1 MNLNRISVALTIA
14 LSFSLGSSL
23 AATGAN
29 PPPPSPLLPPVA
41 ASGSQTYDP
50 TQPAPKPD
58 TPKRDA
64 PMSDTPRPDS
74 PRPDAPKNDELK
86 PDPPKAILPNAP
98 MPAAGD
104 QAITL
109 PAASASPLMRIGP
122 APVPSATK
130 SFLWEVKSPSNVI
143 WLFGTM
149 HVGKRAFY
157 PLPEAVETAFDSSAK
172 LVVEADVS
180 SQAADDLDALISYL
194 PPDALDKNIPKPIY
208 DRLRTQL
215 VRLRIPEEAV
225 KPMKPF
231 AIGGLLSAAE
241 FSRLGYDMNLGVDAY
256 LLARAREA
264 RKPVEEL
271 ESVRAQLEM
280 LANMPGELQE
290 AFLDNAIATLELG
303 RSGDQ
308 VIGMVNAWQSGDA
321 RLMAEVTADV
331 NRGMRLSAQLD
342 EIMLHGRHDAMLK
355 KIEKYLAG
363 KDPYF
368 VAVGSLHLVGPRGLI
383 QMLKSKGYEVT
394 QK

>member
-1 MNLNRISVALTIA
+1 MNFHRIAVNLTIA
-14 LSFSLGSSL
+14 ISLSYAL
-23 AATGAN
+23 
-29 PPPPSPLLPPVA
+29 A
-41 ASGSQTYDP
+41 ASGANEPPVPVPVPIAAPAPASASQTYDP
-50 TQPAPKPD
+50 TQPAPKSD
-58 TPKRDA
+58 LPKSDA
-64 PMSDTPRPDS
+64 PRSDSSKADL
-74 PRPDAPKNDELK
+74 LK
-86 PDPPKAILPNAP
+86 PEASKDFPPGAADPAIP
-98 MPAAGD
+98 
-104 QAITL
+104 L

-130 SFLWEVKSPSNVI
+130 SFLWEVKSPSNAI
-143 WLFGTM
+143 WLFGTI

-157 PLPEAVETAFDSSAK
+157 PLPEAVETAFDHSAW
-172 LVVEADVS
+172 LVVEADVG
-180 SQAADDLDALISYL
+180 SQAAGDLDALISYR
-194 PPDALDKNIPKPIY
+194 PPDALDKYIPKPIY

-215 VRLRIPEEAV
+215 LRLRIPEEAV

-231 AIGGLLSAAE
+231 VVGGLLSVAE
-241 FSRLGYDMNLGVDAY
+241 FSRLGYDMNLGVDSY

-271 ESVRAQLEM
+271 ESVRAQLDM

-321 RLMAEVTADV
+321 RLMADVIAEV
-331 NRGMRLSAQLD
+331 NRGMRRVTQLD

-355 KIEKYLAG
+355 KIESYLAG

-383 QMLKSKGYEVT
+383 QALKSKGYEVT